1 MFTDL
6 TCRERERDGLRPS
19 YRRKEERTGLTG
31 PGAAPADFREGGL
44 RRSDGNVGRLSDTGC
59 GGECRGQ

>member
-6 TCRERERDGLRPS
+6 TCRERERERDGLRPS

-31 PGAAPADFREGGL
+31 TCAAPADFREGGL
-44 RRSDGNVGRLSDTGC
+44 RRSDGDVGRLSDFIW
-59 GGECRGQ
+59 EVSP